1 MFIFFFNPG
10 AAISGSLR
18 FFDFAKVG
26 IRYGTGNGHS
36 TG

>member
-10 AAISGSLR
+10 AAVSAASV